1 MFSIRNPNMPMKRI
15 HWILLAAATL
25 TPPAAGQTATLATL
39 YSFRGYPID
48 AQSPSGALL
57 LSPNGTLY
65 GTTSLGGVNFCTS
78 GAGCGTVYELKPPA
92 VAGGASME
100 SVIFNFAGCCPGAAL
115 PAGGLV
121 ADSNGALYGTAA
133 SGAGTNGSVFQLIP
147 PATAGA
153 PWSESVIWSATTPE
167 GTVWFP
173 QGPLLAGPGGTLYGT
188 TSGIEE
194 RGQWHGATAFALT
207 PPAIPGESWT
217 ESTMHYFDVNSATG
231 TDPRASVVYER
242 GSFFGTLYLGGQAS
256 CLTNGCGAVF
266 ELRPTPAGGA
276 SQEGTIYK
284 FQGPP
289 LDGANPATAL
299 TAGPGGVFY
308 GTTFRGGAG
317 TLCAYYTVV
326 TGCGT
331 VFQLTQAASG
341 EAWTETVLHS
351 FKGLDGDGAFPAGSL
366 VVGGNGSLY
375 GTTQYGGSA
384 TFGSP
389 CTSNGASGCGT
400 AFVLT
405 PPAVPGGA
413 WTESVLHSF
422 TGTNGDGAIPE
433 GPLLL
438 SPTGVLYGTT
448 SAGGTANYGTVFSLM
463 LN

>member
-1 MFSIRNPNMPMKRI
+1 
-15 HWILLAAATL
+15 
-25 TPPAAGQTATLATL
+25 
-39 YSFRGYPID
+39 
-48 AQSPSGALL
+48 
-57 LSPNGTLY
+57 LS
-65 GTTSLGGVNFCTS
+65 C
-78 GAGCGTVYELKPPA
+78 
-92 VAGGASME
+92 
-100 SVIFNFAGCCPGAAL
+100 
-115 PAGGLV
+115 
-121 ADSNGALYGTAA
+121 
-133 SGAGTNGSVFQLIP
+133 
-147 PATAGA
+147 
-153 PWSESVIWSATTPE
+153 
-167 GTVWFP
+167 
-173 QGPLLAGPGGTLYGT
+173 
-188 TSGIEE
+188 
-194 RGQWHGATAFALT
+194 
-207 PPAIPGESWT
+207 
-217 ESTMHYFDVNSATG
+217 
-231 TDPRASVVYER
+231 DPRQPGVPHRKARFTSSRVHPW
-242 GSFFGTLYLGGQAS
+242 TA
-256 CLTNGCGAVF
+256 
-266 ELRPTPAGGA
+266 PTQQLP
-276 SQEGTIYK
+276 SPQVQVE
-284 FQGPP
+284 F
-289 LDGANPATAL
+289 
-299 TAGPGGVFY
+299 FY

-351 FKGLDGDGAFPAGSL
+351 FTGLDGDGAFPAGSL